1 VPKSFIRLGPLLEKC
16 QCINCAI
23 STTIKKKYV
32 AIRGTKMQI
41 LWLKVEA
48 TKLLKR
54 QNVDA
59 ATGQF

>member
-1 VPKSFIRLGPLLEKC
+1 MHQLRNFNNNS
-16 QCINCAI
+16 
-23 STTIKKKYV
+23 KKYV
-32 AIRGTKMQI
+32 TFRGTKMQI